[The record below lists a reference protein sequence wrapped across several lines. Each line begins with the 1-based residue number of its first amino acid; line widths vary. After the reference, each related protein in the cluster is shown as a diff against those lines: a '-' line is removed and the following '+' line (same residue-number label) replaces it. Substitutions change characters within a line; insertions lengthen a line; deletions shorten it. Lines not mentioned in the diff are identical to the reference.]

1 MWLATFPAP
10 SPCNMNILFICD
22 CLLLKARLCCQAF
35 KQGMYGK
42 RYVWII
48 IGWYDDSWWERDLE
62 TEGVSCDVREMRM
75 AVDGYL
81 ATDHMNLNEDDVTSK
96 EMTVSGLVRNLRHY
110 VTKQCSVIAIS

>member
-1 MWLATFPAP
+1 
-10 SPCNMNILFICD
+10 
-22 CLLLKARLCCQAF
+22 
-35 KQGMYGK
+35 MYGK

-110 VTKQCSVIAIS
+110 VTKHCSVKAIC